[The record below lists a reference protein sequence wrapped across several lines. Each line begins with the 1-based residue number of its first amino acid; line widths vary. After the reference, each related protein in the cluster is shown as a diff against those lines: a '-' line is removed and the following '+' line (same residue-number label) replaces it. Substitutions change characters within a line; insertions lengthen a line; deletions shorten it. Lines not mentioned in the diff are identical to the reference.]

1 MTTPEGKQID
11 MHFENG
17 MTNVLPGSENLL
29 GVNPVVMNHKI
40 RYNKGPA
47 TGHKSCGQLYS

>member
-1 MTTPEGKQID
+1 MTTPEEKQID

-17 MTNVLPGSENLL
+17 MTNVFPGSENLL

-40 RYNKGPA
+40 RYNK
-47 TGHKSCGQLYS
+47 K